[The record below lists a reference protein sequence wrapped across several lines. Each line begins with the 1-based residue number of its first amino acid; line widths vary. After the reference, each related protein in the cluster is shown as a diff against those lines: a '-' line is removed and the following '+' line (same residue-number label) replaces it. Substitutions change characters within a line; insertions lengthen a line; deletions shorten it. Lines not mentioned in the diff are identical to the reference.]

1 MASAEL
7 TSTQTPQEPAAY
19 PTALRLRSRHIVAD
33 GHRVDFEALV
43 HTEAGYREA
52 TAEPRADPSRRP
64 AAFNAIAVWLRRA
77 LAQSARAWAL
87 AAGVPPDLYN

>member
-7 TSTQTPQEPAAY
+7 TSTQTPQEPAAD
-19 PTALRLRSRHIVAD
+19 PTALRLRSRRIVAD
-33 GHRVDFEALV
+33 GHRVDFEAPV
-43 HTEAGYREA
+43 HTEAGSGEA
-52 TAEPRADPSRRP
+52 TPEPPADSSRGL
-64 AAFNAIAVWLRRA
+64 AAINAIAVWLRRA